1 MKIAIAGSAGRMG
14 RTLIEA
20 VLKDGEMHLAAAL
33 EQADSAFLGKDA
45 GELVGAAPCGIAVN
59 ADFDTALAGVDCL
72 IDFTRPA
79 GTIAHLAACRRRG
92 VAMVIGTTG
101 IEMEHKLQIQDAS
114 RDIPIVF
121 APNMAIG
128 VNLVFK
134 LLDMVVRLSDRT
146 QIVLLTSDPT
156 IARWAR
162 REAAHD
168 AVALFEA
175 DGVAVV

>member
-1 MKIAIAGSAGRMG
+1 ALPDPEGPPPPTAAMMDSRRALAARIEEARRPDLAGHERRVTVATERLRTLEAELASVAEGPTSIRRRLADRIG
-14 RTLIEA
+14 RTNYLGPQEETLPLLI
-20 VLKDGEMHLAAAL
+20 D
-33 EQADSAFLGKDA
+33 DA
-45 GELVGAAPCGIAVN
+45 LVG
-59 ADFDTALAGVDCL
+59 
-72 IDFTRPA
+72 
-79 GTIAHLAACRRRG
+79 
-92 VAMVIGTTG
+92 
-101 IEMEHKLQIQDAS
+101 IEPEEL
-114 RDIPIVF
+114 
-121 APNMAIG
+121 
-128 VNLVFK
+128 FK